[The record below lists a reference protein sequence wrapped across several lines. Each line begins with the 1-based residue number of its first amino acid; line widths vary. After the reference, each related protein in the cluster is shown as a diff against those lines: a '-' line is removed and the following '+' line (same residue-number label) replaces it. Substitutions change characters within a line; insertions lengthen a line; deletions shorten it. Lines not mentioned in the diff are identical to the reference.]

1 MKIEL
6 LELALQNFQG
16 ATAVTFAPEGRNA
29 EVRGDNGTGKT
40 TLLNAWS
47 WLLTGKDSAGRA
59 DFALKTLGPDGEP
72 LHKLAHGV
80 TARLQVN
87 GEAVT
92 ISKTYSEK
100 WTKKRGAPEAELTGH
115 VNEYAVDGVPI
126 LEKEWKETIARIAPE
141 ATWRLVSSPGAFASL
156 HWKEQRAVL
165 LDLAGDL
172 MDADVMASDPALAP
186 LPGILGKRSPDDHRK
201 AIVARRKVVAPQAEQ
216 IPARVDELLRQ
227 TQGAE
232 KLNRAA
238 IDARIAE
245 IDEEIANAAAGS
257 LAGELRK
264 ERSALLVSR
273 ADLDE
278 KRARDKSEA
287 VVGLRRRANAVSIDA
302 GNAAN
307 DAASL
312 LRQAE
317 RAEKDAAGHEAAA
330 AKLREEF
337 AAFSAVPAIEGICPT
352 CSQALPAHVVAEAT
366 ERSNT
371 ARADALRKIREL
383 GKAAVAAAGQLR
395 AEAESNRKQA
405 EAAAEAEAEH
415 RAVAVKREAEA
426 KAVDAQPHPLDQ
438 EIADLGEMIASIDR
452 RIAEAN
458 AGQVDT
464 SAITA
469 ERKGLMD
476 DLARLD
482 AAAKAHARIGELGAE
497 QKALAGEIEQIDR
510 DLFLLDRFQM
520 AQGTLLERRVNGM
533 FGAVSFRLFRS
544 LLSGGQE
551 PCCDMLVDGVPYGSG
566 LNRGA
571 ETNAGM
577 DLIRVL
583 GAHYGLSAPVWVDN
597 SESVVKLSDC
607 GSQTIKL
614 IVDGVCPVLT
624 VKVEE

>member
-227 TQGAE
+227 T
-232 KLNRAA
+232 RAQRSS
-238 IDARIAE
+238 IGRPSTPGSQRSMKRSPMPQPARWQASC
-245 IDEEIANAAAGS
+245 A
-257 LAGELRK
+257 
-264 ERSALLVSR
+264 RSGRPCSCPGRTLTRSGR
-273 ADLDE
+273 GT
-278 KRARDKSEA
+278 RARLWLA
-287 VVGLRRRANAVSIDA
+287 CDA
-302 GNAAN
+302 
-307 DAASL
+307 
-312 LRQAE
+312 E
-317 RAEKDAAGHEAAA
+317 
-330 AKLREEF
+330 
-337 AAFSAVPAIEGICPT
+337 PT
-352 CSQALPAHVVAEAT
+352 Q
-366 ERSNT
+366 
-371 ARADALRKIREL
+371 
-383 GKAAVAAAGQLR
+383 
-395 AEAESNRKQA
+395 
-405 EAAAEAEAEH
+405 
-415 RAVAVKREAEA
+415 
-426 KAVDAQPHPLDQ
+426 
-438 EIADLGEMIASIDR
+438 
-452 RIAEAN
+452 
-458 AGQVDT
+458 
-464 SAITA
+464 
-469 ERKGLMD
+469 
-476 DLARLD
+476 
-482 AAAKAHARIGELGAE
+482 
-497 QKALAGEIEQIDR
+497 
-510 DLFLLDRFQM
+510 
-520 AQGTLLERRVNGM
+520 
-533 FGAVSFRLFRS
+533 
-544 LLSGGQE
+544 
-551 PCCDMLVDGVPYGSG
+551 
-566 LNRGA
+566 
-571 ETNAGM
+571 
-577 DLIRVL
+577 
-583 GAHYGLSAPVWVDN
+583 
-597 SESVVKLSDC
+597 
-607 GSQTIKL
+607 
-614 IVDGVCPVLT
+614 
-624 VKVEE
+624 